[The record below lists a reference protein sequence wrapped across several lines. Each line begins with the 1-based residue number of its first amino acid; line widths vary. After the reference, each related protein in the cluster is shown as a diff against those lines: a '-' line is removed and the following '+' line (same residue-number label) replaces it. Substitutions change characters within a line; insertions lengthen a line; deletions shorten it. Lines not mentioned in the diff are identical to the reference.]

1 MWKGKKA
8 YNVAYQNAIRPQVIF
23 FFSHYN
29 TNIQSVVMYHF
40 KLIFFTC
47 FNKFY
52 SPIFSLI
59 IIYLQNKRYE
69 TTNPSCFGLVVK
81 GFQLE
86 FLSCISSSINYLAV
100 FQIDLTVRTYFARL
114 LRIIFGCRDVI
125 KKIKIKKLWTYE
137 RQLEKM
143 KKRQWLSKWLWDNQ
157 HWSPPIFTNNKV
169 HSCFRIFVFLV
180 VVLPETIKNWIYK
193 CL

>member
-1 MWKGKKA
+1 MWKEKKA
-8 YNVAYQNAIRPQVIF
+8 YNVDYQNAIRPQVIF

-69 TTNPSCFGLVVK
+69 TTNPSCFDLVVK

-86 FLSCISSSINYLAV
+86 FLLCIRIEFVYSAV
-100 FQIDLTVRTYFARL
+100 F
-114 LRIIFGCRDVI
+114 
-125 KKIKIKKLWTYE
+125 
-137 RQLEKM
+137 
-143 KKRQWLSKWLWDNQ
+143 
-157 HWSPPIFTNNKV
+157 
-169 HSCFRIFVFLV
+169 
-180 VVLPETIKNWIYK
+180 
-193 CL
+193 